1 VQRVARLI
9 LRPVRRVY
17 LPLRERLARA
27 IFAPGAELRTEG
39 VVWLEELDLAN
50 PERNSERNHY
60 KAVGWSILPRILPA
74 REISSADVF
83 IDYGSGMGRIVY
95 AAAARYPFQRVI
107 GLEVSGQ
114 LNEIARSNL
123 DRNAHLL
130 RCRNVELITADVLDY
145 QPPSDI
151 TVAFFANPFTGT
163 TFETAVG
170 RLLDAVQGPLRII
183 YANPVEH
190 SMLVQT
196 GRLKVIRRLR
206 GWRPGR
212 EWSRWNVTLMY
223 EYDPR

>member
-1 VQRVARLI
+1 VQRVGRLI
-9 LRPVRRVY
+9 LRLVKSVY
-17 LPLRERLARA
+17 SPLRERLGHA
-27 IFAPGAELRTEG
+27 ILVPGAELRTEG
-39 VVWLEELDLAN
+39 VIPLEDLDLAS
-50 PERNSERNHY
+50 PERNPY
-60 KAVGWSILPRILPA
+60 KAAGWSILPRILPA
-74 REISSADVF
+74 REISRADVF

-95 AAAARYPFQRVI
+95 EAAARYPFQRVI
-107 GLEVSGQ
+107 GLELSSQ

-151 TVAFFANPFTGT
+151 TVAFFYNPFTGR
-163 TFETAVG
+163 TFETAVR
-170 RLLDAVQGPLRII
+170 RLLDAVKGPLRII
-183 YANPVEH
+183 YVNPVEH
-190 SMLVQT
+190 GMLVQT

-212 EWSRWNVTLMY
+212 EWSRPNVTVMY